1 MNKKVAT
8 IILNRN
14 LGKLTDKLYRKIKK
28 NNSKY
33 TDIFVMDAGSL
44 EKHKSQYTNWTANSK
59 SIKKNGLRFGRGMN
73 LALSNLYEEKKFYEY
88 DYFFLVT
95 NDTIIEDKP
104 IIKKFIEIMSNNSKI
119 AILSGCSKK
128 WGEKE
133 ILKNID
139 YKFFWYIHNNSYFLR
154 TSFIDKI
161 KNLKK
166 PHYKNFLFD
175 GNNFRGFGIE
185 SEIILK
191 AYKANMAAA
200 ITSKIWIEEDEDYL
214 LNKNK
219 LIKTDPYNKNLK
231 LYINEGLLWLKK
243 KYNFNSKWDMSL
255 HVKNYYDK
263 FFFKNKKLKKYKI

>member
-44 EKHKSQYTNWTANSK
+44 EKNKSQYTKWTANSK
-59 SIKKNGLRFGRGMN
+59 SVKKNGLRFGRGMN
-73 LALSNLYEEKKFYEY
+73 LALANLYEEKKFYEY
-88 DYFFLVT
+88 DYFFLIT

-104 IIKKFIEIMSNNSKI
+104 IIKKFIEIMSSNSKI

-263 FFFKNKKLKKYKI
+263 FFLKNKKLKKYRI

>member
-44 EKHKSQYTNWTANSK
+44 EKHKSKYTNWTSNSK
-59 SIKKNGLRFGRGMN
+59 SVKKNGLRFGRGMN

-104 IIKKFIEIMSNNSKI
+104 IIKKFIEIMSSNSKI

-263 FFFKNKKLKKYKI
+263 FFLKNKKLKKYKI

>member
-14 LGKLTDKLYRKIKK
+14 LAKLTDKLYRKIKK
-28 NNSKY
+28 NNNKY

-44 EKHKSQYTNWTANSK
+44 EKHKSKYTNWTANSK

-104 IIKKFIEIMSNNSKI
+104 IIKKFIEIMSSNSKI

-175 GNNFRGFGIE
+175 GNNFRGFGID

-263 FFFKNKKLKKYKI
+263 FFLKNKKLKKYKI

>member
-14 LGKLTDKLYRKIKK
+14 LGKLTDKLYRKIQK

-44 EKHKSQYTNWTANSK
+44 EKHKSKYTNWTANSK

-73 LALSNLYEEKKFYEY
+73 LALANLYEEKKFYEY

-104 IIKKFIEIMSNNSKI
+104 IIKKFIEIMSSNSKI

-200 ITSKIWIEEDEDYL
+200 ITSKIWIEEDESYL
-214 LNKNK
+214 LNKSN
-219 LIKTDPYNKNLK
+219 LIKTEPYNKNLK

-263 FFFKNKKLKKYKI
+263 FFLNNKKLKKYKI

>member
-1 MNKKVAT
+1 
-8 IILNRN
+8 
-14 LGKLTDKLYRKIKK
+14 
-28 NNSKY
+28 
-33 TDIFVMDAGSL
+33 
-44 EKHKSQYTNWTANSK
+44 
-59 SIKKNGLRFGRGMN
+59 MN
-73 LALSNLYEEKKFYEY
+73 LALANLYEEKKFYEY
-88 DYFFLVT
+88 DYFFLIT

-104 IIKKFIEIMSNNSKI
+104 IIKKFIEIMSSNSKI

-133 ILKNID
+133 ILKNIN

-200 ITSKIWIEEDEDYL
+200 ITSKIWIEEDENYL

>member
-14 LGKLTDKLYRKIKK
+14 LGKITDKLYRKIQK

-33 TDIFVMDAGSL
+33 TDIYVMDAGSL
-44 EKHKSQYTNWTANSK
+44 EKHKSQYTNWTTNSK
-59 SIKKNGLRFGRGMN
+59 SVKKNGLRFGRGMN

-104 IIKKFIEIMSNNSKI
+104 IIKKFIEIMSSNSKI

-200 ITSKIWIEEDEDYL
+200 ITSKIWIEEDENYL
-214 LNKNK
+214 LNKSN
-219 LIKTDPYNKNLK
+219 LIKTEPYNKNLK

-263 FFFKNKKLKKYKI
+263 FFLNNKKLKKYKI